1 MSKFSASDAAFVGF
15 RLVREHPR
23 TVAIWAAA
31 MTVLSLAVSALTI
44 QLAGP
49 QLAGFM
55 DLSSETSPDPQAVLG
70 TMAGL
75 APIMLLSIVYSVG
88 LYSVM
93 LAAMNRMIQRPA
105 DNRSAY
111 VRLGQDELQQAITL
125 ILVNLLLLGLYFGG
139 AVVYGLLLAIGMAAG
154 GAVAGLLGLVGF
166 IVLACS
172 LIYVAVRLSL
182 ASAITFDTGKA
193 SVRASWAM
201 TKGHV
206 GGLLG
211 AYVLSAIMAVIVY
224 LLFMTIIAAV
234 GAIVSGGITGLGG
247 LFEPDMSSLKAFFT
261 PVGLVR
267 AAFAGVVSVLTTLIL
282 FSPVPTIYLILKNG
296 GPAAPMGDSAEA
308 Q

>member
-31 MTVLSLAVSALTI
+31 MTVLSLSVSALTI

-49 QLAGFM
+49 QLAEFM
-55 DLSSETSPDPQAVLG
+55 AMSSETNPEPAAVLG
-70 TMAGL
+70 IMKGL
-75 APIMLLSIVYSVG
+75 APVMLLSIVYSVA
-88 LYSVM
+88 LYAVM
-93 LAAMNRMIQRPA
+93 LAAVNRMIQRPA
-105 DNRSAY
+105 DDRSAY
-111 VRLGQDELQQAITL
+111 LRLGQDEVQQGITL
-125 ILVNLLLLGLYFGG
+125 ILVNLLLLGLYLCA
-139 AVVYGLLLAIGMAAG
+139 AVAYGVLLAIGFAAG
-154 GAVAGLLGLVGF
+154 GVVAGLLGLIGFVG
-166 IVLACS
+166 LACL

-182 ASAITFDTGKA
+182 ASAITFDTGKVA
-193 SVRASWAM
+193 VRASWAM

-211 AYVLSAIMAVIVY
+211 AYLLSAIMSVIVY

-282 FSPVPTIYLILKNG
+282 FSPVPTIYQALKSG
-296 GPAAPMGDSAEA
+296 RGEPTEDAAPAV
-308 Q
+308 

>member
-1 MSKFSASDAAFVGF
+1 MSKFSASDVAFVGF

-31 MTVLSLAVSALTI
+31 MTVLSLSVSALTI

-49 QLAGFM
+49 QLAEFM
-55 DLSSETSPDPQAVLG
+55 AMSSETNPEPAAVLG
-70 TMAGL
+70 IMKGL
-75 APIMLLSIVYSVG
+75 APAMLLSIVYSLA
-88 LYSVM
+88 LYAVM
-93 LAAMNRMIQRPA
+93 LAAVNRMIQRPA
-105 DNRSAY
+105 DDRSAY
-111 VRLGQDELQQAITL
+111 LRLGQDEVQQGITL
-125 ILVNLLLLGLYFGG
+125 ILVNLLLLGLYLCA
-139 AVVYGLLLAIGMAAG
+139 AVAYGVLLAIGFAAG
-154 GAVAGLLGLVGF
+154 GVVAGLLGLIGFVG
-166 IVLACS
+166 LACL

-182 ASAITFDTGKA
+182 ASAITFDTGRVA
-193 SVRASWAM
+193 VRASWAM

-211 AYVLSAIMAVIVY
+211 AYLLSAIMSVIVY

-282 FSPVPTIYLILKNG
+282 FSPVPTIYQALKSG
-296 GPAAPMGDSAEA
+296 ESEPAEA
-308 Q
+308 ATTPV

>member
-1 MSKFSASDAAFVGF
+1 MSKFSASDVAFVGF

-31 MTVLSLAVSALTI
+31 MTVLSLSVSALTI
-44 QLAGP
+44 QLAGT
-49 QLAGFM
+49 QLSEFM
-55 DLSSETSPDPQAVLG
+55 VLSRETNPEPAAVLEL
-70 TMAGL
+70 MKGL
-75 APIMLLSIVYSVG
+75 APVMLLSIAYSVA
-88 LYSVM
+88 LYAVM

-105 DNRSAY
+105 DDRSAY
-111 VRLGQDELQQAITL
+111 LRLGRDEVQQGITL
-125 ILVNLLLLGLYFGG
+125 ILVNLLLFGLYIG
-139 AVVYGLLLAIGMAAG
+139 AAIVYAILLAIGFAAG
-154 GAVAGLLGLVGF
+154 GAVAGLLGLIGFVG
-166 IVLACS
+166 LACL

-182 ASAITFDTGKA
+182 ASAITFDTGKV
-193 SVRASWAM
+193 SVRASWAL

-211 AYVLSAIMAVIVY
+211 AYLLAAIMSVIVY

-282 FSPVPTIYLILKNG
+282 FSPVPTIYQALKSG
-296 GPAAPMGDSAEA
+296 GAAEPVSDSPAD
-308 Q
+308 